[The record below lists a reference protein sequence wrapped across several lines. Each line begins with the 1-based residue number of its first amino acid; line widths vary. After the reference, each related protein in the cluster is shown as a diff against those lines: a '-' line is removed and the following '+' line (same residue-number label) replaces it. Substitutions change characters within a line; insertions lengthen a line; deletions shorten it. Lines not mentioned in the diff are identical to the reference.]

1 MFVFA
6 LMDNG
11 MKTGH
16 LLILATGLF
25 ATSNV
30 AIANTIYVTPYVG
43 YTFSNSITDDNGT
56 KIEPENDP
64 HYALSIETDLDKGRV
79 GLFVSHQPTE
89 YETFTDSGSLT
100 YVHFQS
106 TLRFEPFQHFKTF
119 AGASIG
125 TTIVDADW
133 SDQDLVF
140 SGSFLGGLE
149 YKISQN
155 FSVLFEGRWLVNL
168 VDSDTTTVCNLP
180 QGSQTCNIR
189 VNSDWLTQFQTNLG
203 FSYAF

>member
-1 MFVFA
+1 
-6 LMDNG
+6 

-16 LLILATGLF
+16 LFIIAAGLITASHSAT
-25 ATSNV
+25 
-30 AIANTIYVTPYVG
+30 ANTIYVTPYVG
-43 YTFSNSITDDNGT
+43 YTFSNSIKDDNGT

-64 HYALSIETDLDKGRV
+64 HYAISIETDLDKGRV
-79 GLFVSHQPTE
+79 GLFVSHQPTD
-89 YETFTDSGSLT
+89 YETFSGSGSFT

-106 TLRFEPFQHFKTF
+106 TLRFEAFQHFNTF

-149 YKISQN
+149 YKFSPN

-168 VDSDTTTVCNLP
+168 MESDTTTICNLP
-180 QGSQTCNIR
+180 EGNQTCNIK
-189 VNSDWLTQFQTNLG
+189 VNSEWLTQFQTNLG
-203 FSYAF
+203 FTFSF

>member
-1 MFVFA
+1 MFA
-6 LMDNG
+6 LLGNG

-16 LLILATGLF
+16 LSLIFAGLL
-25 ATSNV
+25 TVSHTV
-30 AIANTIYVTPYVG
+30 TANTIYVTPYVG
-43 YTFSNSITDDNGT
+43 YTFSNSITDDNGVN
-56 KIEPENDP
+56 IEPENDP
-64 HYALSIETDLDKGRV
+64 HYAMAIETDLDKGRV
-79 GLFVSHQPTE
+79 GLFVSHQPTD

-106 TLRFEPFQHFKTF
+106 SLRFETFQHFNTF

-125 TTIVDADW
+125 ATIVDADW

-168 VDSDTTTVCNLP
+168 MESDTTTICNLP
-180 QGSQTCNIR
+180 EGNQTCNIR
-189 VNSDWLTQFQTNLG
+189 VNSEWMTQFQTNLG
-203 FSYAF
+203 FTYAF